1 MKDAE
6 KASKGRFY
14 WKEGVTRGEVVRAL
28 SDRRSSPLRR
38 QGPRRLLVLSAALV
52 MTSLAFTVLINDTKF
67 RTYSEVIL
75 MVLGLILYAFLR
87 QSVRLIS
94 EAPNEL
100 LDERQ
105 IALRDA
111 NYNLAYHILV
121 LLICLYGALLYLI
134 SAGGW
139 LYDYVGGR
147 FWTGIVWS
155 YILCGA
161 SLPAMLLAWNMPSE
175 PEDEPLEQLAND
187 PS

>member
-1 MKDAE
+1 MKDAD
-6 KASKGRFY
+6 KVPKDRFY
-14 WKEGVTRGEVVRAL
+14 WQEGVTRGEVARAL

-52 MTSLAFTVLINDTKF
+52 MTALALTVLINDTKF

-94 EAPNEL
+94 EAPDEL

-111 NYNLAYHILV
+111 NYSLAYRSLV
-121 LLICLYGALLYLI
+121 PLIYAYGALLALVT
-134 SAGGW
+134 AGGW
-139 LYDYVGGR
+139 LHDYINGR
-147 FWTGIVWS
+147 FWMGIALS
-155 YILCGA
+155 YILCGP

-175 PEDEPLEQLAND
+175 PEDEPFEQLAND

>member
-1 MKDAE
+1 
-6 KASKGRFY
+6 
-14 WKEGVTRGEVVRAL
+14 
-28 SDRRSSPLRR
+28 
-38 QGPRRLLVLSAALV
+38 
-52 MTSLAFTVLINDTKF
+52 
-67 RTYSEVIL
+67 

-94 EAPNEL
+94 EAPDEL

-111 NYNLAYHILV
+111 NYSLAYRSLV
-121 LLICLYGALLYLI
+121 PLIYAYGALLALVT
-134 SAGGW
+134 AGGW
-139 LYDYVGGR
+139 LHDYINGR
-147 FWTGIVWS
+147 FWMGIALS

-175 PEDEPLEQLAND
+175 PDDEPFEQLAND